1 MHFSRLSSLL
11 FLIPVCVV
19 AQTTQRPRYV
29 CFTPQP
35 QAPQPLPLGN
45 TPFPHPVLFQRPSFP
60 QDRINLAHI
69 IPPQEFHV
77 PTLTMVDAE
86 KSACYFLICSAANA
100 FTLMRRG
107 DFTEGSRVVVVRD
120 QFGWRPIQTRF
131 WLEWGISPVY
141 KSWKFRVL
149 LKADS

>member
-19 AQTTQRPRYV
+19 AQTTQRPGYV

-86 KSACYFLICSAANA
+86 KVSL
-100 FTLMRRG
+100 LLPHLQRRECVYVDEKG
-107 DFTEGSRVVVVRD
+107 
-120 QFGWRPIQTRF
+120 RF
-131 WLEWGISPVY
+131 H
-141 KSWKFRVL
+141 
-149 LKADS
+149 